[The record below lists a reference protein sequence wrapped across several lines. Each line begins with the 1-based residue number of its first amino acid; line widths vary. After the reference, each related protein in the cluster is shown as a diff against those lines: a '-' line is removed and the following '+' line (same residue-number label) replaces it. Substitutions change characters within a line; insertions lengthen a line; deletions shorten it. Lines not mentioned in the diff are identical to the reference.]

1 MAYSGPCRRGQARS
15 GWSTPRLRSN
25 SLVPPACRY
34 RACSTA
40 CQADMSG
47 SKCCEPI
54 FMISLSSMQ
63 AAYRFASARRIFTC
77 SRRRRAAVGT
87 VQQERTA
94 CGGSGCGCP
103 RDGEA
108 QVCRK
113 PSVGAC
119 LTTAVQPGARAQVHE
134 ALDGRAQVRPLEHVV
149 PEHGGRAWVSQDVAV
164 ALQLL
169 ARRKAPVALWHG
181 RRVRAVPTGGFGAA
195 PCRRPRC
202 GIGAAGCAG
211 GGGRGGALAGAPGWS
226 RCRGFR

>member
-1 MAYSGPCRRGQARS
+1 MVDPPPALELSRAPS
-15 GWSTPRLRSN
+15 MPLPRLLHRLPGRHVRLEVLRADLHDQ
-25 SLVPPACRY
+25 LVVDAGGVQIRLSAQNLHLPKAPP
-34 RACSTA
+34 
-40 CQADMSG
+40 
-47 SKCCEPI
+47 
-54 FMISLSSMQ
+54 
-63 AAYRFASARRIFTC
+63 
-77 SRRRRAAVGT
+77 AAVGT

-119 LTTAVQPGARAQVHE
+119 LTTAVQPGARAQVQE